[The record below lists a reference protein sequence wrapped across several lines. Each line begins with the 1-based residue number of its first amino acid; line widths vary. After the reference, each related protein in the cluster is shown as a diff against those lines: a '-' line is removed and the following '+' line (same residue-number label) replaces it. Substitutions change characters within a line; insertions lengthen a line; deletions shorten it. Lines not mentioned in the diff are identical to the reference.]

1 MHDLTA
7 PTVPQRFWEVYSTLR
22 SCRMPMADAKSQ
34 PAGPAGGDGAAG
46 GSAGGATQYARVD
59 SAVMR
64 HLLLLSGWQST

>member
-1 MHDLTA
+1 
-7 PTVPQRFWEVYSTLR
+7 
-22 SCRMPMADAKSQ
+22 MPMADAKSQ